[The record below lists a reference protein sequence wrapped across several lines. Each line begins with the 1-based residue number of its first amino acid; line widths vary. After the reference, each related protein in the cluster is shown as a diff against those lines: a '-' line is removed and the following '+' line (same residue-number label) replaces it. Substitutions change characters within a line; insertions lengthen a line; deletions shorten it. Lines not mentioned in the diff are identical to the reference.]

1 MNNEFMLKAIEEA
14 RSGARAGDGGPF
26 GAVVVKDGKVIAA
39 AHNAVLGQ
47 NDPTQH
53 AEIRA
58 ISAASKK
65 LATYDL
71 SGCDIYSTTEP
82 CPMCFAA
89 VHWARI
95 DRLFYGTDIED
106 VKKLGFNELV
116 LPVNQIKE
124 LGRSSVEIHKGF
136 MREECEKLLAFW
148 EGLPDKRVY

>member
-1 MNNEFMLKAIEEA
+1 MLKAIEEA
-14 RSGARAGDGGPF
+14 HSGAGAGDGGPF
-26 GAVVVKDGKVIAA
+26 GAVVVKDGQVIAA
-39 AHNAVLGQ
+39 AHNAVLGE

-116 LPVNQIKE
+116 LPVSRIKE
-124 LGRSSVEIHKGF
+124 LGRSSVEIHEGL
-136 MREECEKLLAFW
+136 MREECEKLLEFW